1 MENGIGQIS
10 NEIDGQLATRRIDEL
25 RPHPSYS
32 RHQLAASTQQIS
44 ALASVGASAFRDPIV
59 ITQDRVII
67 DGYARW
73 ELARTLDRKTVLCIE
88 CQLTEEEGLRMLLQ
102 RHRRSNGLNDF
113 CRILLASEIES
124 CLKGKAESNQRDGGR
139 NKGSAKLTEADRV
152 DVRKQVADAAGVSV
166 GNVAKVR
173 QLMSNTTPEILQA
186 LRSGE
191 IRIHRAWRWSTMPA
205 EKQRELLRLRG
216 IEKAVKKTVRTL
228 VSRQRTE
235 ISRSPDNPPSFTSS
249 ALRELAKHLSTS
261 ESSKLGEVSMAL
273 IDAPG
278 KCVFLTKELYQ
289 MLEEQQEL
297 LPPC

>member
-1 MENGIGQIS
+1 MENGIEKIS
-10 NEIDGQLATRRIDEL
+10 SEIDGRLATLRIDEL
-25 RPHPSYS
+25 RPHPAYS

-44 ALASVGASAFRDPIV
+44 ALASAAASAFLDPIV
-59 ITQDRVII
+59 ITQDRIII

-73 ELARTLDRKTVLCIE
+73 ELARKLDRKTVLCIE
-88 CQLTEEEGLRMLLQ
+88 CQLTEEEGLLMLLQ

-124 CLKGKAESNQRDGGR
+124 CLKDKAESNQRKGGQ
-139 NKGSAKLTEADRV
+139 NKSSSKLTEAERV

-173 QLMSNTTPEILQA
+173 QLTSNAAPEIIQA

-191 IRIHRAWRWSTMPA
+191 IRIHRAWCWSTMPE
-205 EKQRELLRLRG
+205 EKQREQLRLRR
-216 IEKAVKKTVRTL
+216 IEKAVKKTVRIL

-235 ISRSPDNPPSFTSS
+235 LSPDNPPSFTGS
-249 ALRELAKHLSTS
+249 ALRELARHLSTF
-261 ESSKLGEVSMAL
+261 ETGEVGEVSVAL

-278 KCVFLTKELYQ
+278 KCVFVTKELYQ
-289 MLEEQQEL
+289 VLEGQQEL
-297 LPPC
+297 LPTC

>member
-1 MENGIGQIS
+1 MENAIGQIS
-10 NEIDGQLATRRIDEL
+10 NEIDGQLATRRVDEL

-32 RHQLAASTQQIS
+32 RHQLAPSTQQIS

-59 ITQDRVII
+59 ITQDRIII

-88 CQLTEEEGLRMLLQ
+88 CQLTEEEGLRMLLE

-113 CRILLASEIES
+113 CRILLASEIEA
-124 CLKGKAESNQRDGGR
+124 CLKGKAESNQRDGGK
-139 NKGSAKLTEADRV
+139 NKGSSKLTEAEKV
-152 DVRKQVADAAGVSV
+152 DVRKQVAEAADVSV

-173 QLMSNTTPEILQA
+173 QLTSNAPPEILQA

-191 IRIHRAWRWSTMPA
+191 IRIHRAWCWSTMPA
-205 EKQRELLRLRG
+205 EKQHEQLRLRR
-216 IEKAVKKTVRTL
+216 IERAVKKTVRTL
-228 VSRQRTE
+228 VSRQRTK
-235 ISRSPDNPPSFTSS
+235 ISRSHDNSPSFTGS
-249 ALRELAKHLSTS
+249 ALRELARHLSAS
-261 ESSKLGEVSMAL
+261 ESSDVGEVSIAL
-273 IDAPG
+273 VDVPG

-289 MLEEQQEL
+289 VLEKQQEL